1 MGKINIKYYV
11 FLAKLKGRL
20 VYFNS
25 FIKKETWIK
34 NSEECYFCVDI
45 FKARQVKKRIL
56 ELHGV
61 NCRIIKVNLLE
72 VR

>member
-25 FIKKETWIK
+25 FIK